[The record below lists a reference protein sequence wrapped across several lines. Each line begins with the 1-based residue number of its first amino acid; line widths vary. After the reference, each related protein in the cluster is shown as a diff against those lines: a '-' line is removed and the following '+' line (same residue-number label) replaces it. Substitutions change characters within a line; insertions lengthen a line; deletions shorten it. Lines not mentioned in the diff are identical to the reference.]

1 MIPGI
6 VAGGMRRA
14 KRGYYGVIAST
25 FARTS
30 TYATDPIID
39 FRTPST
45 TNPDLWHTNYDETH
59 AFGLYSTTDNYGWTT
74 PTGDKTFDC
83 SPNDVFELRV
93 NNGAWYDSIATM
105 SLDFMTED
113 NTVLYRI
120 LYNKG
125 DTYAT
130 SILAGPPSDL
140 VERKGYK
147 PYPNPIGK
155 LTLSQSGVS
164 WVDSQSPAS
173 NGYTP
178 PFTSSV
184 DLSQLKKLR
193 VYNFRCTG
201 PQYAAFAYLIQ
212 DHRP

>member
-1 MIPGI
+1 MILGV
-6 VAGGMRRA
+6 VASGMRA
-14 KRGYYGVIAST
+14 KHGYYGVIAST
-25 FARTS
+25 FAKTS
-30 TYATDPIID
+30 KRANNPTID
-39 FRTPST
+39 FRDPST

-59 AFGLYSTTDNYGWTT
+59 SFGLYSTTDTTGWTT

-83 SPNDVFELRV
+83 SPNDVFELYV
-93 NNGAWYDSIATM
+93 QNGSWEDSIATM

-120 LYNKG
+120 LYAKSYP
-125 DTYAT
+125 YAT
-130 SILAGPPSDL
+130 TIMAGPPSAL
-140 VERKGYK
+140 VERKGSK
-147 PYPNPIGK
+147 QYPNPSGK
-155 LTLSQSGVS
+155 LTLSQSAVS
-164 WVDSQSPAS
+164 WVDSQSPTS

-193 VYNFRCTG
+193 VYNFRSTG
-201 PQYAAFAYLIQ
+201 PDYPAWAYLIQ

>member
-1 MIPGI
+1 MVPGI
-6 VAGGMRRA
+6 VAGGMSGEA
-14 KRGYYGVIAST
+14 GYYGVIAST
-25 FARTS
+25 FATTNRYENNPT
-30 TYATDPIID
+30 ID
-39 FRTPST
+39 FRAPST
-45 TNPDLWHTNYDETH
+45 ANPDLWHTNYDETH
-59 AFGLYSTTDNYGWTT
+59 SFGLYSTTMSASWTT

-83 SPNDVFELRV
+83 SPNDEFTLQVS
-93 NNGAWYDSIATM
+93 NGSWSTSRATM

-120 LYNKG
+120 LYAKFG
-125 DTYAT
+125 DYAT
-130 SILAGPPSDL
+130 SILAGPPSTL
-140 VERKGYK
+140 VERKGSR
-147 PYPNPIGK
+147 PYPNPSGK
-155 LTLSQSGVS
+155 LTLSQSAVS
-164 WVDSQSPAS
+164 WVDLQSPAS

-201 PQYAAFAYLIQ
+201 PHYAASAYLIQ